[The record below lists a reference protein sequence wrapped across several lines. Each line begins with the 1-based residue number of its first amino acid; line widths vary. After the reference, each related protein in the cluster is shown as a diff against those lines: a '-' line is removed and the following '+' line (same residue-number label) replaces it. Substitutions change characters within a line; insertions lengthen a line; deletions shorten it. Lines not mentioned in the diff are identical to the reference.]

1 MAGGNWNSQSKT
13 LPGAYV
19 DVYSSKSATLSSEN
33 LRGVVFTSV
42 SGLNWGQRGVVK
54 ADLSTDFLA
63 LFGKSIDD
71 QALLGLKMILQ
82 NARTAYVFNLN
93 SGTAATGTSNVL
105 PWSFA
110 AKYPGTLGNTISVA
124 ITPDPS
130 NLARFIVKTILGTEV
145 VASQTVGKASELVAN
160 GYVVPTVNAGDTTD
174 DGAAKLGALV
184 TGVTVKLEN
193 GTTDA
198 SSSLDDFVVAAE
210 TYEYNTIAAPM
221 SAADA
226 SIQTLIASTAIRLRD
241 EQGRKVQAVVPYSSS
256 FSPNHEGV
264 IVVGNGVKLADGTVY
279 NTSIMAGWFAGATAS
294 AAPNESLTY
303 KRVFGAVDTV
313 PRLNESAQI
322 AAVQSGQLVFDASR
336 NLVRVLVDI
345 NSLTQFTKT
354 KGNEFSKNRVLRVLD
369 AIANNT
375 RETWED
381 NFIGQVTNDAAG
393 RDLFKANRAEY
404 LAGLQAQGAIEN
416 FTTDDIVVSEGNTKD
431 SVVATINV
439 QPTDAMEKLYMTV
452 YVK

>member
-42 SGLNWGQRGVVK
+42 SGLNWGQRGVVR

-71 QALLGLKMILQ
+71 PALLGLKMILQ

-110 AKYPGTLGNTISVA
+110 AKYPGTLGNSISVA

-130 NLARFIVKTILGTEV
+130 NLSRFIVKTILGTEV
-145 VASQTVGKASELVAN
+145 VASQTVAKASELVAN
-160 GYVVPTVNAGDTTD
+160 GYLVPTVNASDTTD
-174 DGAAKLGALV
+174 DGAAKLSALV

-221 SAADA
+221 SAAGA

-241 EQGRKVQAVVPYSSS
+241 ERTQG
-256 FSPNHEGV
+256 
-264 IVVGNGVKLADGTVY
+264 
-279 NTSIMAGWFAGATAS
+279 
-294 AAPNESLTY
+294 
-303 KRVFGAVDTV
+303 
-313 PRLNESAQI
+313 
-322 AAVQSGQLVFDASR
+322 ASR
-336 NLVRVLVDI
+336 C
-345 NSLTQFTKT
+345 SL
-354 KGNEFSKNRVLRVLD
+354 
-369 AIANNT
+369 
-375 RETWED
+375 
-381 NFIGQVTNDAAG
+381 
-393 RDLFKANRAEY
+393 
-404 LAGLQAQGAIEN
+404 
-416 FTTDDIVVSEGNTKD
+416 
-431 SVVATINV
+431 
-439 QPTDAMEKLYMTV
+439 
-452 YVK
+452 